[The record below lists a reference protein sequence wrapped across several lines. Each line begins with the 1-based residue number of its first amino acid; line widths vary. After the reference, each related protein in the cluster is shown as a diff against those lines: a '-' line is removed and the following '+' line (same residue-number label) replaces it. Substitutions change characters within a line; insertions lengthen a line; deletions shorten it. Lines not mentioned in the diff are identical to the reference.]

1 MGAVTTKVSSFGVV
15 STTFY
20 TLLNYI
26 KENDGDNLNVCEVG
40 CLDGKY
46 TIPFLKRGYNVDAFD
61 MNMIYLYGGH
71 VQLPIIKDD
80 DNVILQRRTIYGAED
95 RINIEELH
103 EKVKLYSDNFFKC
116 NHKQYDVVYSKRVL
130 HREEYADISMKDKIL
145 ALQNAVKEGG
155 IMYIEYLMFLDDN
168 NSEGLNTN
176 QYIKQ
181 CEMQKYFSTG
191 WEILSIVEDR
201 NCIIEKPHIG
211 NPTFHKHRVGMIKV
225 RKNKNH
231 VPNYF
236 DINLKF
242 D

>member
-1 MGAVTTKVSSFGVV
+1 MGAVTTRVSSFGVV

-26 KENDGDNLNVCEVG
+26 KENDGENLNVCEVG

-46 TIPFLKRGYNVDAFD
+46 TVPFLKRGYNVDAYE

-71 VQLPIIKDD
+71 VQYPIVKEDD
-80 DNVILQRRTIYGAED
+80 SIILQRRTIYGAED

-103 EKVKLYSDNFFKC
+103 DKVNLCSENFFKC
-116 NHKQYDVVYSKRVL
+116 NRKQYDVVYSKRAL
-130 HREEYADISMKDKIL
+130 HREEYADIPMDKKIKALKD
-145 ALQNAVKEGG
+145 AVKEDG
-155 IMYIEYLMFLDDN
+155 IMYLEYLMWLDDDN
-168 NSEGLNTN
+168 TDNLNSN
-176 QYIKQ
+176 QYLKQ
-181 CEMQKYFSTG
+181 CEMQNYFKEG

-201 NCIIEKPHIG
+201 KCIIDSPHIG
-211 NPTFHKHRVGMIKV
+211 NPTFHKHRIGMIKV

-231 VPNYF
+231 KNNYF
-236 DINLKF
+236 NVNMIF